1 MKPSVIVL
9 LLTIL
14 LIPLIALSTGTVAAA
29 SKTITVPTDYP
40 TIEAAI
46 GNASIGDTVFVKSG
60 IYHVSGYDALTLDK
74 PLSLIGEDRKNTII
88 EAASYR
94 YGHAVIHI
102 SADNVTISGFTIN
115 GNGLTCIQIEDSYQ
129 HVPIG
134 CRITDNNIINGSW
147 GIITYG
153 STSTITGDI
162 KTMPSYLT
170 ISGNSITDNSIDA
183 LYIATTR
190 TTVSNNNLSNNAR
203 CGIMVD
209 SARYVTI
216 TGNTISGNGGS
227 SEEPFEGGISM
238 GWWGPFDVYGNNI
251 TNNKGVGISF
261 KEFCNNCS
269 VAANIIAY
277 NDVGITTFKVEDAG
291 KGNVIYQNNIVGN
304 TQQVALGVL
313 MYPSVPYSE
322 VDAIALDNGSIGNYW
337 SDYSG
342 SGVYSVDGNTVDHY
356 PQTQMVDTSSVQIPE
371 YSNAALVTAVL
382 FVPTAGVA
390 FVVYCRKIK
399 QKPA

>member
-1 MKPSVIVL
+1 MKPSAIMILVL
-9 LLTIL
+9 L
-14 LIPLIALSTGTVAAA
+14 LIPLIALSTSTAVAAP
-29 SKTITVPTDYP
+29 KTITVPLDYP

-60 IYHVSGYDALTLDK
+60 TYHVSGYNALTLDK
-74 PLSLIGEDRKNTII
+74 PISLIGEDRTNTII

-94 YGHAVIHI
+94 YGHDVICI
-102 SADNVTISGFTIN
+102 SADNVTVSGFTIN

-153 STSTITGDI
+153 STSTLTGEI

-170 ISGNSITDNSIDA
+170 ISGNRITDNSIDA
-183 LYIATTR
+183 LYIATTK
-190 TTVSNNNLSNNAR
+190 TTISNNTLANNAR

-216 TGNTISGNGGS
+216 TGNTISGNGKS
-227 SEEPFEGGISM
+227 SEEPFKGGISM

-251 TNNKGVGISF
+251 ASNKGIGISF

-269 VAANIIAY
+269 VAANTIAY
-277 NDVGITTFKVEDAG
+277 NDVGITTFKVQDAG
-291 KGNVIYQNNIVGN
+291 RGNVIYQNNIVGN
-304 TQQVALGVL
+304 NQQVTLGVL
-313 MYPSVPYSE
+313 MYPSVPYTE

-342 SGVYSVDGNTVDHY
+342 SGIYSVDGQTVDHY
-356 PQTQMVDTSSVQIPE
+356 PQTGLIDTSSIQIPE
-371 YSNAALVTAVL
+371 YSNAALVTAIL
-382 FVPTAGVA
+382 FVPATA
-390 FVVYCRKIK
+390 VVFAVCCKKVK